1 MDPSSKQSSVYL
13 FLQRVVRVFQQ
24 TVEGIEKF
32 EISARAA
39 AIAYYGIL
47 SLFPLLLFLVY
58 LGSQFLESEEA
69 RIALNNSLVQILPA
83 AAETVQ
89 DIVNQTVAIRGSIG
103 LIGGIGLL
111 WSASTLFNALTKSL
125 NVIWGAPPRPFW
137 RRRII
142 AAVSVLSIGLLFV
155 VSVTLSALAV
165 IPSAGDDTVISQWLN
180 FTVGLI
186 TTILL
191 FWLVYHL
198 IPNTPEDSRATLGG
212 GILAAI
218 LWQVAKTIFA
228 VYLASGLTNYG
239 AIYGSLASVI
249 ALILWAYISALILFI
264 GAVFAAALGGEF
276 WPQDA
281 GSSDANEG

>member
-1 MDPSSKQSSVYL
+1 M
-13 FLQRVVRVFQQ
+13 RVFQQ

-32 EISARAA
+32 EIAARAA

-47 SLFPLLLFLVY
+47 SLFPMLLFMIY

-69 RIALNNSLVQILPA
+69 RIALNKSLVQVLPA

-125 NVIWGAPPRPFW
+125 NMIWGAPPRPFW

-165 IPSAGDDTVISQWLN
+165 IPTAGDDTVISQWLN

-264 GAVFAAALGGEF
+264 GAVFAAALGDEF

-281 GSSDANEG
+281 ASSDVNEG

>member
-1 MDPSSKQSSVYL
+1 M
-13 FLQRVVRVFQQ
+13 RVFQQ

-32 EISARAA
+32 EIAARAA

-47 SLFPLLLFLVY
+47 SLFPMLLFMIY

-69 RIALNNSLVQILPA
+69 RIALNKSLIQVLPA

-125 NVIWGAPPRPFW
+125 NMIWGAPPRPFW

-165 IPSAGDDTVISQWLN
+165 IPSAGDGTVISQWLN

-186 TTILL
+186 TTIVL

-218 LWQVAKTIFA
+218 LWQAAKTIFA

-276 WPQDA
+276 WPQVA

>member
-1 MDPSSKQSSVYL
+1 M
-13 FLQRVVRVFQQ
+13 RVFQQ

-32 EISARAA
+32 EIAARAA

-47 SLFPLLLFLVY
+47 SLFPMLLFLIY

-69 RIALNNSLVQILPA
+69 RIALNKGLVQVLPA

-89 DIVNQTVAIRGSIG
+89 DIVNQTVTIRGSIG

-125 NVIWGAPPRPFW
+125 NKIWGAPPRPFW

-165 IPSAGDDTVISQWLN
+165 IPSTGDGTVISQWLN
-180 FTVGLI
+180 FTVGMI

-212 GILAAI
+212 GVLAAI
-218 LWQVAKTIFA
+218 LWQAAKTIFA

-249 ALILWAYISALILFI
+249 ALILWVYISALILFI
-264 GAVFAAALGGEF
+264 GAVFAAVLGSEF
-276 WPQDA
+276 WPQHA
-281 GSSDANEG
+281 GSRDANEG

>member
-1 MDPSSKQSSVYL
+1 LDPSSKQSSVYL

>member
-1 MDPSSKQSSVYL
+1 
-13 FLQRVVRVFQQ
+13 VRVFQQ

-69 RIALNNSLVQILPA
+69 RIALNKSLVQVLPA

-281 GSSDANEG
+281 ASSDVNEG

>member
-1 MDPSSKQSSVYL
+1 MNPSSKQSPVYL